1 MKSEKTF
8 LNYYLPNIIFNVFE
22 IFVIFV
28 IGMVLKVSFEYI
40 LIIFI
45 AFILNKVI
53 FGKSMHYKDWYL
65 CLIWSVLLF
74 VSFYLLSKI
83 SIEIAVFYTTAYVF
97 FSNKTNIKD
106 LDKLFFWGGNNLNQ
120 TVFDWVKFNQE
131 NEKLI
136 KYESRLKETDKQ
148 KYFIFIYRFRE
159 FKSYNQIAKLMDM
172 DAQRISEEIKTM
184 SHFIEY
190 SIRLDS

>member
-1 MKSEKTF
+1 MMKTF
-8 LNYYLPNIIFNVFE
+8 LNKYLPNILFNVFE
-22 IFVIFV
+22 IFVIFM
-28 IGMVLKVSFEYI
+28 IGIVLDVSVEYI

-45 AFILNKVI
+45 SFILNKVI

-83 SIEIAVFYTTAYVF
+83 DIKIAVFSTCTFVF
-97 FSNKTNIKD
+97 FSNKANIKD
-106 LDKLFFWGGNNLNQ
+106 LNSLFFWGGNKLN
-120 TVFDWVKFNQE
+120 TEVFNWVKFNQN

-136 KYESRLKETDKQ
+136 KYENNLKETDKQ
-148 KYFIFIYRFRE
+148 KYFIFRYRFRE
-159 FKSYNQIAKLMDM
+159 FKSYNQIADLMDM
-172 DAQRISEEIKTM
+172 DVQRISDEIKIM

-190 SIRLDS
+190 SIRLDG